1 VTQSKVIPR
10 MAIMTRRIPLLT
22 VDQWL
27 IGYNEVLVHRGV
39 PTGLYL
45 NPGVAWQRNTGRAK
59 STSLGQYVCQHR
71 FRSWH
76 FNRNAE
82 WRMMTTSPNRWRKT
96 KGERAY
102 RETER
107 FIECGEEASHVFR
120 CTCGSHLPHP
130 TLASVLRPEELA

>member
-1 VTQSKVIPR
+1 
-10 MAIMTRRIPLLT
+10 MRRIPLLT

-27 IGYNEVLVHRGV
+27 IGYIEVLVQRGV

-45 NPGVAWQRNTGRAK
+45 NPGGAWQRNTGRAQ

-82 WRMMTTSPNRWRKT
+82 WRMMTTSPNRWRNET
-96 KGERAY
+96 AEAGHPKGERAY
-102 RETER
+102 RQTER

-120 CTCGSHLPHP
+120 CMCGSHLPHP
-130 TLASVLRPEELA
+130 TFASVLRPEELG